1 MSAAASSDLQGR
13 VAIVTGGGR
22 GIGRAISLT
31 LAERGAT
38 VAVVDLDPATAE
50 STAAEIAVRGGT
62 ALSYQADVTS
72 YSRAREI
79 VAEVAARTR
88 SLGILVNNAGI
99 TQPKSFLDLSEADWD
114 RTIAVHVKGAFN
126 WSQAALPFMIQHQWG
141 RIITIS
147 SMSGKHG
154 GAYPAVSKTAYAT
167 AKAALLG
174 FTTGLAREAAPHVT
188 VNAICPGVIKTEM
201 TTSLVT
207 GEAGK
212 LTLSLIP
219 LARLGTPEDVA
230 NAVAFLASPAAG
242 YITGEEIDV
251 NGGVYMD

>member
-1 MSAAASSDLQGR
+1 
-13 VAIVTGGGR
+13 
-22 GIGRAISLT
+22 
-31 LAERGAT
+31 
-38 VAVVDLDPATAE
+38 
-50 STAAEIAVRGGT
+50 
-62 ALSYQADVTS
+62 
-72 YSRAREI
+72 
-79 VAEVAARTR
+79 
-88 SLGILVNNAGI
+88 
-99 TQPKSFLDLSEADWD
+99 
-114 RTIAVHVKGAFN
+114 
-126 WSQAALPFMIQHQWG
+126 
-141 RIITIS
+141 
-147 SMSGKHG
+147 
-154 GAYPAVSKTAYAT
+154 VSKTAYAT